1 VDLIVIK
8 TCLKCGADKPLE
20 DFYKFF
26 DKWSNKQ
33 YPSARCKPCHQQYRR
48 DSPTTPRN
56 RKSEKLQLR
65 YGLNYEQWEKLRENE
80 GHACMICGITE
91 SENSRRLDVDHCHS
105 SGKVRG
111 ILCNPCNNM
120 IAHAKDNVAVLRAAA
135 EYLEENADGY
145 KGYET

>member
-1 VDLIVIK
+1 MTK
-8 TCLKCGADKPLE
+8 TCLKCSVEKPLE

-33 YPSARCKPCHQQYRR
+33 YASARCKLCHQEYRR
-48 DSPTTPRN
+48 ESPTTPRN

-65 YGLNYEQWEKLRENE
+65 YGLTYEQWEKMKTNE
-80 GHACMICGITE
+80 SYSCMICGITE
-91 SENSRRLDVDHCHS
+91 AETARKLDVDHCHS

-120 IAHAKDNVAVLRAAA
+120 IGHAKDNVAALRAAA
-135 EYLEENADGY
+135 DYLEENADGY
-145 KGYET
+145 KGFAA